1 MYEVNKAIALLREN
15 IDTIPAHG
23 CSREEVLALLEVEE
37 YDNRITHA
45 LLEEYHAAS
54 KLFDRKHSDYGKS
67 NISISGQIGIV
78 VRMFD
83 KLARIQNLLDKED
96 EPNEESL
103 EDSWVDLMNYAG
115 IGMLLQNNK
124 WEELA

>member
-1 MYEVNKAIALLREN
+1 MYEVSKAIALIKEN
-15 IDTIPAHG
+15 IDTVPAHG
-23 CSREEVLALLEVEE
+23 CKREEVLALLEGE
-37 YDNRITHA
+37 YDNKVSHA
-45 LLEEYHAAS
+45 MLEEFHSAVE
-54 KLFDRKHSDYGKS
+54 LFDRKHSDYGKN

-83 KLARIQNLLDKED
+83 KLARIQNLLNKEG

-115 IGMLLQNNK
+115 IGKLLGNGK
-124 WEELA
+124 WDELA